1 MGRGGG
7 GGGDGGGFYDDVS
20 DDDDGSGGGGGGP
33 DSDSDDEYPMAKGGG
48 GGGSFVPGMQ
58 TGHAQG
64 RASDRADVFA
74 NSIKS
79 LASDFGGQANLED
92 NFYED
97 D

>member
-1 MGRGGG
+1 MIL
-7 GGGDGGGFYDDVS
+7 VS
-20 DDDDGSGGGGGGP
+20 QNLLF
-33 DSDSDDEYPMAKGGG
+33 KRN
-48 GGGSFVPGMQ
+48 FVPLYA

-92 NFYED
+92 NFFD
-97 D
+97 DD